1 MALVVRLQRAGKRT
15 QPHYR
20 IVATEKSTGPKG
32 SPVEILGH
40 YNPKADKIK
49 DKVQIRME
57 RIDYWMK
64 NGAKLSETVK
74 SLINKFKSAKV

>member
-74 SLINKFKSAKV
+74 SLINKFKLAKV